1 VANVAG
7 REQLLI
13 SGCELVSSYDPKTGK
28 LLWSA
33 PGTTMATCGTMVWS
47 GDLAIASGG
56 YPKAETICVKADGS
70 GQVVWKNKQKCY
82 EQSMIVHNGYVYAVT
97 DLGVGICLRAS
108 DGELMW
114 QQRLKGPVS
123 ASPVLVGDTIY
134 QTVEDGTTYVF
145 KANPQKFELVAT
157 NKLGNEGFATM
168 AVCGNRIY
176 VRTAKTE
183 RGQRQEY
190 LYCLGF
196 KE

>member
-1 VANVAG
+1 
-7 REQLLI
+7 
-13 SGCELVSSYDPKTGK
+13 
-28 LLWSA
+28 
-33 PGTTMATCGTMVWS
+33 
-47 GDLAIASGG
+47 
-56 YPKAETICVKADGS
+56 
-70 GQVVWKNKQKCY
+70 
-82 EQSMIVHNGYVYAVT
+82 
-97 DLGVGICLRAS
+97 LRAS